1 VALEVALFDTTPPP
15 VYQRIALK
23 AVHLEQLGLSLTSIA
38 RMLSVTDKTV
48 AKAIRWLEG
57 MTPQKER

>member
-1 VALEVALFDTTPPP
+1 MALFDTTPPP